1 MTSNFPSSTEGNGSH
16 DRPLEVIERLWQ
28 TSRDS
33 SRELVFTL
41 GYFAALVIGMM
52 ASLPYIIR
60 DLGQFLICHYGKVQD
75 ILQSGFTL
83 ATPQSPHSKANSQ
96 KPLT

>member
-1 MTSNFPSSTEGNGSH
+1 M
-16 DRPLEVIERLWQ
+16 
-28 TSRDS
+28 
-33 SRELVFTL
+33 L

-96 KPLT
+96 KPLTPFLSGKLRSDSVPKKIA